1 MLTSI
6 PILLAVSPLVGYFMG
21 RVLDRWL
28 STTPWLSLIFL
39 GFGFAA
45 GVRETIKI
53 VKRASQD

>member
-28 STTPWLSLIFL
+28 NTAPWLSLIFL